1 MHHAVIPIRFCLW
14 HEILISNKR
23 GNNILNVTFNN
34 VIVLVLHILFKYLC
48 MYVCGFFFLN
58 NIMECKFSDRIDIDG
73 VVKLDGQ
80 EIPKSKCFNILD
92 Q

>member
-1 MHHAVIPIRFCLW
+1 
-14 HEILISNKR
+14 
-23 GNNILNVTFNN
+23 
-34 VIVLVLHILFKYLC
+34 
-48 MYVCGFFFLN
+48 
-58 NIMECKFSDRIDIDG
+58 MECKFSDRIDIDG